1 MLNERYV
8 REHTDEVRAALNRRH
23 AGADVERALDAW
35 IVLDVQRR
43 GAAQRHDALARD
55 LAARESG
62 TVTAS
67 TAETRAARRGR
78 AVADDARIVLEARA
92 RRLLMRLPNLPE
104 ARVPDGHGP
113 ASNVEIRRW
122 GEPAGAGFTPKRHD
136 ELATALGILDLP
148 RAAKIAGA
156 RFPLL
161 VGAGARLSRALA
173 ALMLDMHAARGYVEV
188 APPHLLRT
196 EVLEGTGHLPRHEDD
211 VYAVPRDDLYLSP
224 TAEAQLV
231 ALHADETLPME
242 RLPLAYT
249 ACTPAFRREAGST
262 RAAMKGLLRLHQFD
276 KVELVRIA
284 TPEGAD
290 AAFDAIV
297 ADAEA
302 VLQRLGLPYRVMALC
317 AGELPF
323 ASQRTWDIE
332 VWMAGQG
339 RYVEVSSVSD
349 CGTFQSRRLNV
360 RYRPASGGAARF
372 AHTLNGSALAIGRTM
387 AALLEQGQQ
396 ADGSVALPPALAEYL
411 PTRELSRSVLY

>member
-8 REHTDEVRAALNRRH
+8 REHPDEVRAALRRRH
-23 AGADVERALDAW
+23 AGAEAERTLDEWLALDA
-35 IVLDVQRR
+35 RR
-43 GAAQRHDALARD
+43 RAAARHDELARD
-55 LAARESG
+55 LAARANGKDSG
-62 TVTAS
+62 S
-67 TAETRAARRGR
+67 TAEARAARRER
-78 AVADDARIVLEARA
+78 EAAAEARIVLEARA
-92 RRLLMRLPNLPE
+92 RRLLMRLPNLPDP
-104 ARVPDGHGP
+104 RVPDGDGP
-113 ASNVEIRRW
+113 AHNVEIRRW
-122 GEPAGAGFTPKRHD
+122 GEPPRFDFTPKRHD
-136 ELATALGILDLP
+136 ELATALGIVDLP
-148 RAAKIAGA
+148 RAARLSGA

-211 VYAVPRDDLYLSP
+211 LYAIPRDDLYLSP

-231 ALHADETLPME
+231 ALRASETLPAAQ
-242 RLPLAYT
+242 LPLAYT

-262 RAAMKGLLRLHQFD
+262 RAATKGLLRLHQFD

-284 TPEGAD
+284 APEGAD
-290 AAFDAIV
+290 AAFDTIV
-297 ADAEA
+297 ANAEE
-302 VLQRLGLPYRVMALC
+302 VLRRLELPYRVVALC

-349 CGTFQSRRLNV
+349 CGTFQSRRLNL
-360 RYRPASGGAARF
+360 RYRPASGGASRF
-372 AHTLNGSALAIGRTM
+372 PHTLNGSALAIGRTM
-387 AALLEQGQQ
+387 AALLEQGQR

-411 PTRELSRSVLY
+411 PARELSRGVLY

>member
-1 MLNERYV
+1 MLNERYM
-8 REHTDEVRAALNRRH
+8 REHADEVRAALNRRH
-23 AGADVERALDAW
+23 AGADVERALDEW
-35 IVLDVQRR
+35 IALDTRR
-43 GAAQRHDALARD
+43 RAAAQRHDDLARN

-62 TVTAS
+62 TAKAS
-67 TAETRAARRGR
+67 TAEARAARRER
-78 AVADDARIVLEARA
+78 VAAGDARIVLEARA
-92 RRLLMRLPNLPE
+92 HRLLMRLPNLPD

-113 ASNVEIRRW
+113 TSNVEIRRW
-122 GEPAGAGFTPKRHD
+122 GEPTRPEFTPKRHD
-136 ELATALGILDLP
+136 ELATALGVLDLP
-148 RAAKIAGA
+148 RAAKIAGT

-161 VGAGARLSRALA
+161 VGVGARLSRALA
-173 ALMLDMHAARGYVEV
+173 ALMLDMHAMRGYVEV

-211 VYAVPRDDLYLSP
+211 LYAVPRDDLYLSP

-231 ALHADETLPME
+231 ALYAGETLPIG

-297 ADAEA
+297 GDAEA
-302 VLQRLGLPYRVMALC
+302 VLQRLELPYRVVALC

-349 CGTFQSRRLNV
+349 CGAFQSRRLNV
-360 RYRPASGGAARF
+360 RYRAESGGSSRF

-387 AALLEQGQQ
+387 AALLEQGQRQ
-396 ADGSVALPPALAEYL
+396 DGSVELPPALAEYL

>member
-8 REHTDEVRAALNRRH
+8 REHADEVRAALNRRH
-23 AGADVERALDAW
+23 AGADVERALAEW
-35 IVLDVQRR
+35 LVLDAQRR
-43 GAAQRHDALARD
+43 AAAQRHDALARD
-55 LAARESG
+55 LIARESG
-62 TVTAS
+62 TASAS
-67 TAETRAARRGR
+67 TAETRAARRER
-78 AVADDARIVLEARA
+78 TAADDARIVLEARA
-92 RRLLMRLPNLPE
+92 RRLLMRLPNLPDG
-104 ARVPDGHGP
+104 RVPDGQGP
-113 ASNVEIRRW
+113 THNVEVRRW
-122 GEPAGAGFTPKRHD
+122 GEPAQLDVAPKRHE
-136 ELATALGILDLP
+136 ELAAALSILDLP
-148 RAAKIAGA
+148 RAAKLAGA

-173 ALMLDMHAARGYVEV
+173 ALMLDMHAERGYVEV

-211 VYAVPRDDLYLSP
+211 LYAAPRDDLYLSP

-231 ALHADETLPME
+231 ALHAGETLPIG

-276 KVELVRIA
+276 KVELVRIT

-302 VLQRLGLPYRVMALC
+302 VLQRLELPYRVVALC

-323 ASQRTWDIE
+323 TSQRTWDIE
-332 VWMAGQG
+332 AWMAGQG

-349 CGTFQSRRLNV
+349 CGTFQSRRLNL
-360 RYRPASGGAARF
+360 RYRSASGGPSRF

-396 ADGSVALPPALAEYL
+396 ADGSVALPPALAGYL
-411 PTRELSRSVLY
+411 PLREITPGVLY